1 MKNMLS
7 HRTRTQFLHFAAR
20 RVDVKR
26 ESVQLEIAT
35 SRLSFLKV
43 LFKGLTKN
51 NGITKEAVLLLFLIV
66 SRCLTIAEDKI
77 VAGIAINFGRKRRV
91 CDVVRRFDLSTFLI
105 KEKRGCDRSSDF
117 LVRFPREMLLNTRK
131 AVRNIIQ

>member
-1 MKNMLS
+1 MLS

-77 VAGIAINFGRKRRV
+77 VAGIDFGRKRRV

-131 AVRNIIQ
+131 AVRNII